1 MISSKYDQHPLS
13 PSTIKRARE
22 GLRAAQN
29 PALRKSIAKNLQ
41 ELEEIAEG
49 KVVPRIQGK
58 IRRLVL
64 RGMIHFLFKVKVEN
78 PENIP
83 QTPTI
88 LAANHL
94 NHIDPFLV
102 LAEVPVFPYYYILG
116 DARSLYN
123 KLWKRLILNYSG
135 GVIPVERRWGEE
147 EAVIEAAKSHYS
159 ELMPLANAIER
170 DVPSQLNIKTLR
182 QINRAISQ
190 IFENG
195 DSILLFPEGRLGK
208 NEGQLILPLKR
219 GTILYSF
226 RSGIPIVPVALI
238 GTNNLYFRKT
248 LTLRFGKPLR
258 FPHISRPKPQEREQ
272 GLQQLTEAMTK
283 TLPENYQE
291 PQGIKLFSRILNH
304 LFD

>member
-22 GLRAAQN
+22 GLQAAQN
-29 PALRKSIAKNLQ
+29 PALRKSIAENLQ

-49 KVVPRIQGK
+49 KVVPRIQGE

-83 QTPTI
+83 QTPII

-94 NHIDPFLV
+94 NHIDPFLI
-102 LAEVPVFPYYYILG
+102 LAEVPAFPYYYILG

-159 ELMPLANAIER
+159 ELMPLAKAIEQ
-170 DVPSQLNIKTLR
+170 DVPSQLDIKTLR
-182 QINRAISQ
+182 QINRAIYQ

-226 RSGIPIVPVALI
+226 RTGIPIVPVALI

-283 TLPENYQE
+283 LLPENYQE